1 MRTPLELR
9 HLRTFH
15 ALAESTTL
23 TQAAERLFISQ
34 SALSQQLKLL
44 EDVYDLP
51 LVERRTQPLCLT
63 TAGQRLAQA
72 AQRVLHEVALLE
84 QDLTKLSHTDSGPL
98 RVAVECNT
106 CFDWLMPAMDAFRPR
121 WDAVDLDIVSGFHAD
136 PVSLLLE
143 HRAELAITAENDG
156 SGQIEFFPLFSYE
169 MLAVVSREHEW
180 ASFEY
185 VALSDFAEQTLI
197 TYPIPDAMLD
207 IMRVLKPLNIFPQ
220 RRTTELTIAI
230 LQLVASGRGVGVL
243 PNWGVQ
249 SYVDK
254 QYVCAKSIG
263 ESGLHGTFYAAV
275 RTADAGRVYVQDFI
289 ELLRSTCRDN
299 LRGITLLS

>member
-1 MRTPLELR
+1 
-9 HLRTFH
+9 
-15 ALAESTTL
+15 
-23 TQAAERLFISQ
+23 
-34 SALSQQLKLL
+34 
-44 EDVYDLP
+44 
-51 LVERRTQPLCLT
+51 
-63 TAGQRLAQA
+63 
-72 AQRVLHEVALLE
+72 
-84 QDLTKLSHTDSGPL
+84 
-98 RVAVECNT
+98 
-106 CFDWLMPAMDAFRPR
+106 MDAFRPR

-136 PVSLLLE
+136 PVGLLLE

-180 ASFEY
+180 ASLEY

-263 ESGLHGTFYAAV
+263 ESGLHGTLYAAV

>member
-1 MRTPLELR
+1 M
-9 HLRTFH
+9 
-15 ALAESTTL
+15 
-23 TQAAERLFISQ
+23 
-34 SALSQQLKLL
+34 
-44 EDVYDLP
+44 
-51 LVERRTQPLCLT
+51 CLT

-136 PVSLLLE
+136 PVGLLLE

-180 ASFEY
+180 ASLEY

-254 QYVCAKSIG
+254 QYVYAKSIG
-263 ESGLHGTFYAAV
+263 ESGLHGTLYAAV
-275 RTADAGRVYVQDFI
+275 RTADAGRAYVQDFI